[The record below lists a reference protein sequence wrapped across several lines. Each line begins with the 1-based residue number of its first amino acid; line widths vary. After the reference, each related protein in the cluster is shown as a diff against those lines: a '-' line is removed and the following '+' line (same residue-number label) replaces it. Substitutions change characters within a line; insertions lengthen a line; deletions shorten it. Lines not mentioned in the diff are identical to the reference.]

1 MMAEPIRALE
11 LHYPMI
17 QFLII
22 IIIAMLFL
30 FIFFFFLLLFSI
42 IIVAISQLDA
52 FCAHAHRLNQQ
63 TDEMHAPWHISI
75 AEKPFSS

>member
-1 MMAEPIRALE
+1 MTAEPIRALE

-22 IIIAMLFL
+22 VIIAMLFL
-30 FIFFFFLLLFSI
+30 FLLLFSI

-52 FCAHAHRLNQQ
+52 FCLNAHSHRPNQQ
-63 TDEMHAPWHISI
+63 TDEMHAP
-75 AEKPFSS
+75 